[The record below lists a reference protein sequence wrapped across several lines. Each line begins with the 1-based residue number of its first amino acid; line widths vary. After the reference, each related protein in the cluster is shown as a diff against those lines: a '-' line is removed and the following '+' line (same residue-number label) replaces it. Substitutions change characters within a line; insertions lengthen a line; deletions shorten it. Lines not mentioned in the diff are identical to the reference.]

1 MGSMSRSIKRH
12 NTGVKSFERMTP
24 HERAVAMA
32 RNGITHEDLQKSY
45 DMGYADGRKNGI
57 EVMSHTIYAAILL
70 TLKEKGLSADD
81 CYNTLMDIDH
91 QTLFCFDSEELAN
104 EAFES
109 TGIQLE
115 WDQAVNRVR
124 KVAQH
129 D

>member
-1 MGSMSRSIKRH
+1 MGSMSRSIKRKA
-12 NTGVKSFERMTP
+12 TGAKSFDRMTP

-32 RNGITHEDLQKSY
+32 RNGISHNDLQKSY
-45 DMGYADGRKNGI
+45 DMGYADGRKTGI
-57 EVMSHTIYAAILL
+57 ETMSHIIYAAILL
-70 TLKEKGLSADD
+70 TLKEQGMTDEE
-81 CYNTLMDIDH
+81 CYDTLMAIDH
-91 QTLFCFDSEELAN
+91 QTLLCFDSEDIAA

-115 WDQAVNRVR
+115 WDQGVNRVR